1 MLKLEKELPNVI
13 ERIEILKNKT
23 NVIAYREELRVRGTY
38 KDFNVRFVNA
48 IKCAILSP
56 NEVCEWYDKYQC
68 TDKHITSLMLTACK
82 QTDII

>member
-13 ERIEILKNKT
+13 KRIEILKSKT
-23 NVIAYREELRVRGTY
+23 NVIAYREKLRVRGTY
-38 KDFNVRFVNA
+38 KDFNTRFVNDV
-48 IKCAILSP
+48 KYAILNP
-56 NEVCEWYDKYQC
+56 AEVCEWYDKYHC